1 MNFIM
6 NKILFVLFIC
16 LLCFFNLSAQSVS
29 INYQFKG
36 VDDEYANDFAK
47 DIISDAI
54 RQSRLQ
60 VDDTLCFVLTYEQ
73 KTLTLSYLA
82 KGSNV
87 SGYMSQE
94 NADLYSDLESVIR
107 KAVAKSLEDLEVATK
122 PKEVIK
128 PVESEVTANENV
140 APQKEIVLSKAEITP
155 PVVNNGSASTS
166 SNNVEMISQNK
177 TKDKGAIWQ
186 NIRNFIMAP
195 RNKSDKIVLLK
206 TSGKLSTFTTL
217 KSGLTAELTD
227 EGILKIKGSG
237 RMLTEDETLLKSL
250 RSYVIA
256 IEVEEG
262 VTDVSGFQYFASV
275 EYVLLPST
283 LYRIAPYAFK
293 DCVKLLSINI
303 PESTVEIGT
312 SAFQNCEALSTLS
325 LPQGL
330 SNIGDKAFLGCR
342 KLQSINLPSSISVI
356 AEALFRN
363 CLSLES
369 IEIPL
374 SVQHIK
380 ENAFKNCRSITK
392 LYLPDNVINIEK
404 GCFQDMKMLAEV
416 RLSERLVSIPSGAF
430 ESCSSL
436 SSVVVP
442 QNVQMVSNYAFKD
455 CENLVQITFMC
466 QNMMSLGESCFEDCK
481 RLCSIYLHSQYP
493 PACSDL
499 FDDKNI
505 KARVVIMVPNSSVSF
520 YKAADYWKT
529 LSIRSM

>member
-1 MNFIM
+1 MIKRLM
-6 NKILFVLFIC
+6 RKLCLFFVAVFMSGN
-16 LLCFFNLSAQSVS
+16 LLPQNITL
-29 INYQFKG
+29 NYSYSG
-36 VDDEYANDFAK
+36 VEDELVNISAK
-47 DIISDAI
+47 DYIAAI
-54 RQSRLQ
+54 LSQSSLQ
-60 VDDTLCFVLTYEQ
+60 VSDEVYYKLEYKS
-73 KTLTLSYLA
+73 KTLTMSYSA
-82 KGSNV
+82 KV
-87 SGYMSQE
+87 SGVKGEVHQE
-94 NADLYSDLESVIR
+94 NADLYADLKSVVTR
-107 KAVAKSLEDLEVATK
+107 AVAKSLEDLEVATK

-140 APQKEIVLSKAEITP
+140 APQKEIVPSKAEITP
-155 PVVNNGSASTS
+155 PVVNKGSASTS

-186 NIRNFIMAP
+186 NIQNFIMAP

-262 VTDVSGFQYFASV
+262 VTDVSGFQHFASV

-293 DCVKLLSINI
+293 DCVKLLSISI

-455 CENLVQITFMC
+455 CENLVQITFLC